1 LYRSQFTTEWSKYKD
16 RHSALKRLDLDI
28 SISASA
34 LRDSDIESK
43 AWALLSFSS
52 DSDRARSRVV
62 VVVAEKSRNRT
73 GGCLFLFP
81 TDFAPPISAVIEFD
95 LFCDS

>member
-1 LYRSQFTTEWSKYKD
+1 MYRSQFAAEWSRYKD

-34 LRDSDIESK
+34 LRDSDVESK
-43 AWALLSFSS
+43 ARAFLSFSS
-52 DSDRARSRVV
+52 ETDRARSRVV
-62 VVVAEKSRNRT
+62 VVVPDKSRNRT

-81 TDFAPPISAVIEFD
+81 TDFAPPVSAVIELD